1 MAMGNKMKP
10 FTTYDVG
17 KMFIRY
23 SYDMVVNM
31 KEFEQISTIGEL

>member
-1 MAMGNKMKP
+1 MGKKVEP
-10 FTTYDVG
+10 FENYDVG

-23 SYDMVVNM
+23 SYDMIVNM